1 MSDGLDSP
9 TDSDDISKAL
19 FDNRY
24 GWQHSYRVA
33 GTIIMMET
41 WKKHR
46 LAFSVSLSACFF
58 MSDVLPHWRTHPHQG
73 GPALLAILEWTLAD
87 TAAFVMFQLCLFFVV
102 GKIFAWGKTVW
113 NGKRQGEF

>member
-1 MSDGLDSP
+1 MGWIPQPTRTIYQKRCLAIGMVGSIVIGL
-9 TDSDDISKAL
+9 
-19 FDNRY
+19 R
-24 GWQHSYRVA
+24 

-102 GKIFAWGKTVW
+102 GKIFAWGKRVW